1 MDESLILDSPAFKN
15 YCLGVKLK
23 HNSWASI
30 CGSDL
35 IKDKGGIFAYART
48 DSKECHRV
56 LAICLKTEQL

>member
-1 MDESLILDSPAFKN
+1 MDESLILDSPAFKD

-35 IKDKGGIFAYART
+35 IKDKDGIFYVLEDNLRVP
-48 DSKECHRV
+48 SV